1 MKIVAKCLLV
11 LDSKEVRVSH
21 YYCGVWGR
29 VVPLTK
35 EGRSIY
41 CVEFVCKARDAR
53 NGSRTGRGSAPVAGR
68 GFSRAQ
74 EF

>member
-1 MKIVAKCLLV
+1 MKCLLV

-21 YYCGVWGR
+21 YCYGVWGR

-35 EGRSIY
+35 GGALDLLCRV
-41 CVEFVCKARDAR
+41 CCKARGAR
-53 NGSRTGRGSAPVAGR
+53 NGSRTGRGSAPVARR
-68 GFSRAQ
+68 GFSQAQ

>member
-1 MKIVAKCLLV
+1 MKIIAKCLLV

-21 YYCGVWGR
+21 YCCGVWGR

-35 EGRSIY
+35 EGCSIY

-53 NGSRTGRGSAPVAGR
+53 NSSRTGRGSAPVAGR